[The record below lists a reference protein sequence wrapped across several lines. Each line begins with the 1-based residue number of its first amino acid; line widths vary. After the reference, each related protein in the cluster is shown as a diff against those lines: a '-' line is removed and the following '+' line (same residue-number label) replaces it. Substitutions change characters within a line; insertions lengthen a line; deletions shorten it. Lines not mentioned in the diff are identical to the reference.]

1 MNVNFIGKTT
11 CKIILLSLFLSHSAL
26 AQEVKGSP
34 SGCANI
40 PSSLE
45 RLACFDSY
53 FKTSIHELNKIKT
66 PMPRGFNHQPEI
78 LRLAHRVE
86 KNRDPD
92 NAGLL
97 VQKMMDHEASGQ
109 ERMIL
114 SAPAIGAYLP
124 RPLLV
129 ISCINNITRFQVGF
143 DKPLPNHSV
152 QTTLSLDGMSIGG
165 DYRWQVI
172 ESGKLVDAGRG
183 IPSIN
188 LLKKISKYQRLKIQ
202 SDAPLLNELVFD
214 ISGLAQMLPEFR
226 AACHW

>member
-1 MNVNFIGKTT
+1 MSVNLTSKTT
-11 CKIILLSLFLSHSAL
+11 YKIVLLFLLLNQNVL
-26 AQEVKGSP
+26 AQEAKGYP
-34 SGCANI
+34 SECANI

-53 FKTSIHELNKIKT
+53 FKTSIQVLNKIKT
-66 PMPRGFNHQPEI
+66 ATPRGFNHQPEI
-78 LRLAHRVE
+78 LRLAQRVE
-86 KNRDPD
+86 KNRHPD

-97 VQKMMDHEASGQ
+97 VQKMMDHEASDQ

-143 DKPLPNHSV
+143 DKPLSNHSV
-152 QTTLSLDGMSIGG
+152 RTTLSLDGRSIGG
-165 DYRWQVI
+165 DYLWQVI

-202 SDAPLLNELVFD
+202 SDAQLLNGLVFD
-214 ISGLAQMLPEFR
+214 ISGLAHVLPEFR

>member
-1 MNVNFIGKTT
+1 MNVNFIGKTLY
-11 CKIILLSLFLSHSAL
+11 KIVLLSLLLNHSVL
-26 AQEVKGSP
+26 AQEAQGSP
-34 SGCANI
+34 SECANI

-53 FKTSIHELNKIKT
+53 FKTSIHELNKVKKT
-66 PMPRGFNHQPEI
+66 MPRGFNHQPEI
-78 LRLAHRVE
+78 LRLVHRVE

-97 VQKMMDHEASGQ
+97 VQKMMDHEASDQ

-114 SAPAIGAYLP
+114 SAPAIGAYFP

-152 QTTLSLDGMSIGG
+152 RTTLSLDGMSIGG
-165 DYRWQVI
+165 DYLWQVI

-202 SDAPLLNELVFD
+202 SDAQLLNELVFD